1 MKGITKE
8 AGLRLVIISTIIL
21 LTVFLIPFQSF
32 GAAKYWIGG
41 SDWWNYGNNWNP
53 SGQPQNGDNVYLI
66 QSDATNREVWYQNTT
81 YPSAVLGFLRIDATG
96 TGTMTFSQSK
106 DQREG
111 L

>member
-1 MKGITKE
+1 MDSKLTKK
-8 AGLRLVIISTIIL
+8 AMFSLIIFVLTLL
-21 LTVFLIPFQSF
+21 LTPINSYAVD
-32 GAAKYWIGG
+32 KYWIGG
-41 SDWWNYGNNWNP
+41 SDWWDYGNNWNP

-66 QSDATNREVWYQNTT
+66 ESDATNREVWYQSTT
-81 YPSAVLGFLRIDATG
+81 YPSTVLGFLRIDATG

>member
-1 MKGITKE
+1 MDSKLTKK
-8 AGLRLVIISTIIL
+8 AMFSLIIFVLTLL
-21 LTVFLIPFQSF
+21 LTPINSYAVD
-32 GAAKYWIGG
+32 KYWIWSMG
-41 SDWWNYGNNWNP
+41 WWDYAYNWSP
-53 SGQPQNGDNVYLI
+53 SGQAQNGDSVYLI

-96 TGTMTFSQSK
+96 TGTMTLSQSK